1 MDYVIIGNGI
11 IALTV
16 AFRLSKVVEPS
27 DSITI
32 IGPDERIGSATK
44 AAAAML
50 NSGMYQ

>member
-16 AFRLSKVVEPS
+16 AFRLSKVVDPS
-27 DSITI
+27 DSITS
-32 IGPDERIGSATK
+32 IGPDERIGSAAK